1 MGKKVRFS
9 KRIAKLQR
17 ISNRWKK
24 YYKSWEKYYG
34 KSYRMLKPEQ
44 NFCPN
49 CCTKINP
56 RGCYFNNNTNTF
68 VFLCLTCNIKLLCHL
83 EDYLEKYLDDYVS
96 PRENDH
102 IMEVLLP
109 EIA

>member
-1 MGKKVRFS
+1 MSPKELRRSDRIKIKNNTAKKV
-9 KRIAKLQR
+9 QVY
-17 ISNRWKK
+17 KK
-24 YYKSWEKYYG
+24 YFSQF
-34 KSYRMLKPEQ
+34 MVIKPTQ
-44 NFCPN
+44 TTCKN
-49 CCTKINP
+49 CCSLINP

-83 EDYLEKYLDDYVS
+83 EDYLEKYLDENVS